1 MFQWDLLECSV
12 WNSVEEYV
20 LYLPAC
26 YLQEPL
32 LRTCLPTGS
41 DLVFMWLV
49 SGFRPLLAW
58 FQAIAESIL
67 TLSFLGLAPRSAE
80 VINFTF
86 RLLAGRHFQLC
97 PGNPLKSCRQT
108 LLLGDQERRTLAAGG
123 LTCWRISSPTCMCV
137 VDSH

>member
-12 WNSVEEYV
+12 WNSVCSYH
-20 LYLPAC
+20 PAC

-41 DLVFMWLV
+41 DLVFPWLV
-49 SGFRPLLAW
+49 IGLRPV
-58 FQAIAESIL
+58 AESSL
-67 TLSFLGLAPRSAE
+67 TQSFLGLAPRSAE

-97 PGNPLKSCRQT
+97 PGNLLKSCRQT
-108 LLLGDQERRTLAAGG
+108 LL
-123 LTCWRISSPTCMCV
+123 
-137 VDSH
+137 